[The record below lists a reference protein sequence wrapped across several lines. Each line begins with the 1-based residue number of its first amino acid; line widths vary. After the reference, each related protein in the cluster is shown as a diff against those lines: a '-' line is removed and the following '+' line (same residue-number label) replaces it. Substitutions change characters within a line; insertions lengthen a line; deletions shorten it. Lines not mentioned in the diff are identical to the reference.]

1 MELCNIYKEFKD
13 TPNKVYF
20 IEKHKSYILS
30 RFLFVG
36 IILAFIGFFIVE
48 DNHLFKSLTNSLQM
62 LILNLPTDYKSW
74 NIFLLIS
81 SLLIA
86 VTFFYAIITTF
97 FKEEINKKIV
107 SNIQKD
113 KFTFI
118 FGLGYLNETFLRDYE
133 KNKNIIIVE
142 NNANNKYTIL

>member
-97 FKEEINKKIV
+97 FKEEINKNP
-107 SNIQKD
+107 SSIQD
-113 KFTFI
+113 
-118 FGLGYLNETFLRDYE
+118 RR
-133 KNKNIIIVE
+133 
-142 NNANNKYTIL
+142 NALKEVFK

>member
-74 NIFLLIS
+74 NIFLLLS
-81 SLLIA
+81 
-86 VTFFYAIITTF
+86 
-97 FKEEINKKIV
+97 KKDNFMY
-107 SNIQKD
+107 SAKS
-113 KFTFI
+113 
-118 FGLGYLNETFLRDYE
+118 RD
-133 KNKNIIIVE
+133 
-142 NNANNKYTIL
+142 L